1 MTNVLFF
8 PFFTTSLKQCNWT
21 HAKNLVC
28 LKIFFMML
36 TLLYF
41 CKTCH
46 LPMRA
51 ASSRLSP
58 RARSWREK
66 RGGLDDKLI
75 NNIELNLNCIRFNW
89 IISNYLILG
98 ERNRGRSVRSRG
110 RGQRRR
116 SKLAPAPSS
125 DQTSFHWNENCYKH
139 KSLLANAS
147 PWLWGVL
154 TFQAEE
160 FLQAQSY
167 FLPTAWTFAPVAEG
181 YFIF

>member
-1 MTNVLFF
+1 MIGKTPTLIGECLIFF
-8 PFFTTSLKQCNWT
+8 HDFLYMQCNWT

-28 LKIFFMML
+28 LKIFVMML

-41 CKTCH
+41 CKTCR

-75 NNIELNLNCIRFNW
+75 NNIKLNLNWIWFNW
-89 IISNYLILG
+89 ISFSYLILG

-125 DQTSFHWNENCYKH
+125 NQTSF
-139 KSLLANAS
+139 SLKRKL
-147 PWLWGVL
+147 
-154 TFQAEE
+154 FQAQMC
-160 FLQAQSY
+160 LSKR
-167 FLPTAWTFAPVAEG
+167 PPHG
-181 YFIF
+181 YGVF